1 MAILVEN
8 KNMGGGHWY
17 QPDGTPLHQ
26 VPKADGKGM
35 RDTTLADAKKLG
47 LLPSV
52 TGITDI
58 VAKPA
63 LMNWKAAQ
71 VAAAAFENPPTS
83 EESAEYFIER
93 VINASHHQVAG
104 AADLGSKVHDGL
116 EKLLTHGPDAVAE
129 DMWAYVAPVVAWKKE
144 AKITYDQ
151 IENVLVNLEIG
162 YAGRCDVLG
171 HDAAGAPVIIDYKTR
186 KTKPKQVCKPYDT
199 QGMQLAAY
207 AVAHYGLDRLPEV
220 KAWNVYIS
228 TTEVGRVEGY
238 QHESLL
244 PHWEA
249 FKAAAILWSH
259 IKGYDPRRPVV
270 HHTQGGGMSDKDPI
284 VSALMFSS
292 QMTLDLVWALGWWTA
307 IDQSAF
313 KVFRRELEE
322 RRKVNFQRCDACA
335 KEAGI

>member
-35 RDTTLADAKKLG
+35 RDTTLADARKLG

-71 VAAAAFENPPTS
+71 VAAAAFESPPTGD
-83 EESAEYFIER
+83 ESAEYFIER

-104 AADLGSKVHDGL
+104 AADLGSKVHDAL
-116 EKLLTHGPDAVAE
+116 EKLLTEGPDAIAE

-238 QHESLL
+238 QHNRCSRIG
-244 PHWEA
+244 
-249 FKAAAILWSH
+249 KRS
-259 IKGYDPRRPVV
+259 RRPPSCGATSRAMTRGAQRSLRSRKLPDDAP
-270 HHTQGGGMSDKDPI
+270 TQNHIHCPQEARPRKSGRDDHGRRQGLHRSPPI
-284 VSALMFSS
+284 WRGRARHGSA
-292 QMTLDLVWALGWWTA
+292 
-307 IDQSAF
+307 
-313 KVFRRELEE
+313 
-322 RRKVNFQRCDACA
+322 
-335 KEAGI
+335 

>member
-8 KNMGGGHWY
+8 KTTGGGHWY
-17 QPDGTPLHQ
+17 KPDGTPLHQ
-26 VPKADGKGM
+26 VPKADGSGL
-35 RDTTLADAKKLG
+35 RDTTLADAKKLR

-71 VAAAAFENPPTS
+71 VAAAAFESPPTGD
-83 EESAEYFIER
+83 ESAEYFIER
-93 VINASHHQVAG
+93 VIAASQQSVAG
-104 AADLGSKVHDGL
+104 AADLGSRVHDAL
-116 EKLLTHGPDAVAE
+116 EKLLTIGTDGVPA
-129 DMWAYVAPVVAWKKE
+129 DMWAYVEPVLAWKK
-144 AKITYDQ
+144 ASGITYNE
-151 IENVLVNLEIG
+151 IETVLVNVEVG

-171 HDAAGAPVIIDYKTR
+171 RDATGAPVVIDYKTR
-186 KTKPKQVCKPYDT
+186 KTKPKQPCKPYDT

-207 AVAHYGLDRLPEV
+207 AVAHYGEDMLPQV

-259 IKGYDPRRPVV
+259 IKGYDPRQPV
-270 HHTQGGGMSDKDPI
+270 
-284 VSALMFSS
+284 FS
-292 QMTLDLVWALGWWTA
+292 TL
-307 IDQSAF
+307 
-313 KVFRRELEE
+313 
-322 RRKVNFQRCDACA
+322 
-335 KEAGI
+335 KEAA

>member
-8 KNMGGGHWY
+8 KTTGGGHWY
-17 QPDGTPLHQ
+17 KPDGTPLHQ
-26 VPKADGKGM
+26 VPKADGSGL
-35 RDTTLADAKKLG
+35 RDTTLADAKKLR

-71 VAAAAFENPPTS
+71 VAAAAFENPPTGD
-83 EESAEYFIER
+83 ESAEYFAER
-93 VINASHHQVAG
+93 VIAASQQSVAG
-104 AADLGSKVHDGL
+104 AADLGSRVHDAL
-116 EKLLTHGPDAVAE
+116 EKLLTVGTDGVPA
-129 DMWAYVAPVVAWKKE
+129 DMWAYVEPVIAWKK
-144 AKITYDQ
+144 ASGITYNE
-151 IENVLVNLEIG
+151 IETVLVNVEVG

-171 HDAAGAPVIIDYKTR
+171 RDAKGAPVVIDYKTR
-186 KTKPKQVCKPYDT
+186 KTKPKQPCKPYDT

-207 AVAHYGLDRLPEV
+207 AVAHYGEDMLPQV

-259 IKGYDPRRPVV
+259 IKGYDPRQPV
-270 HHTQGGGMSDKDPI
+270 
-284 VSALMFSS
+284 FS
-292 QMTLDLVWALGWWTA
+292 TL
-307 IDQSAF
+307 
-313 KVFRRELEE
+313 
-322 RRKVNFQRCDACA
+322 
-335 KEAGI
+335 KEAA

>member
-63 LMNWKAAQ
+63 LMNWKATQ

-104 AADLGSKVHDGL
+104 AADLGSKVHDAL
-116 EKLLTHGPDAVAE
+116 EKLLTEGPDAIAE

-259 IKGYDPRRPVV
+259 IKGYDPRRPAF
-270 HHTQGGGMSDKDPI
+270 T
-284 VSALMFSS
+284 
-292 QMTLDLVWALGWWTA
+292 TL
-307 IDQSAF
+307 
-313 KVFRRELEE
+313 
-322 RRKVNFQRCDACA
+322 
-335 KEAGI
+335 KEAA

>member
-26 VPKADGKGM
+26 VPKADGKGL

-71 VAAAAFENPPTS
+71 VAAAAFISPPS
-83 EESAEYFIER
+83 GEETQEYFIER
-93 VINASHHQVAG
+93 VVNASHQSVAG
-104 AADLGSKVHDGL
+104 AADLGSKVHDAL
-116 EKLLTHGPDAVAE
+116 EKLLTVGPASVPA
-129 DMWAYVAPVVAWKKE
+129 DMWAYVQPVLAWKDA

-151 IENVLVNLEIG
+151 IEIVLVNMEIG
-162 YAGRCDVLG
+162 YAGRCDALG
-171 HDAAGAPVIIDYKTR
+171 HDATGAPVIIDYKTR
-186 KTKPKQVCKPYDT
+186 KTKPKQACKPYDT

-207 AVAHYGLDRLPEV
+207 AVAHYGLDRLHEV
-220 KAWNVYIS
+220 KAFNVYIS

-238 QHESLL
+238 QHPSLL
-244 PHWEA
+244 AHWEA
-249 FKAAAILWSH
+249 FKASAILWGH
-259 IKGYDPRRPVV
+259 IKGYDPRRP
-270 HHTQGGGMSDKDPI
+270 
-284 VSALMFSS
+284 AFS
-292 QMTLDLVWALGWWTA
+292 TLQKAA
-307 IDQSAF
+307 
-313 KVFRRELEE
+313 
-322 RRKVNFQRCDACA
+322 
-335 KEAGI
+335 

>member
-17 QPDGTPLHQ
+17 KPDGTPLHQ
-26 VPKADGKGM
+26 VTKADGKGL

-71 VAAAAFENPPTS
+71 VAAAAFENPPTG
-83 EESAEYFIER
+83 EESMEYFVER
-93 VINASHHQVAG
+93 VINASHQSVAG
-104 AADLGSKVHDGL
+104 AADLGSKVHDAL
-116 EKLLTHGPDAVAE
+116 EKLLTEGPDAVPE
-129 DMWAYVAPVVAWKKE
+129 NMWPYVEPVVAWKKE
-144 AKITYDQ
+144 AQITYDQ
-151 IENVLVNLEIG
+151 IEKVLVSTKYG

-171 HDAAGAPVIIDYKTR
+171 YDTDGGPVVIDYKTR
-186 KTKPKQVCKPYDT
+186 KTKAGQACKPYDT

-207 AVAHYGLDRLPEV
+207 AVAHYGEDMLPLV
-220 KAWNVYIS
+220 KAFNVYIS

-238 QHESLL
+238 RHKSLV

-249 FKAAAILWSH
+249 FKAAAVLWSH
-259 IKGYDPRRPVV
+259 IKGYDPRQP
-270 HHTQGGGMSDKDPI
+270 
-284 VSALMFSS
+284 AFS
-292 QMTLDLVWALGWWTA
+292 TL
-307 IDQSAF
+307 
-313 KVFRRELEE
+313 
-322 RRKVNFQRCDACA
+322 
-335 KEAGI
+335 KEAA

>member
-1 MAILVEN
+1 MD
-8 KNMGGGHWY
+8 GGHWY

-26 VPKADGKGM
+26 VPKADGKGL

-71 VAAAAFENPPTS
+71 VAAAAFENPPTG
-83 EESAEYFIER
+83 EETQEYFIER
-93 VINASHHQVAG
+93 VVNASHQSVAG
-104 AADLGSKVHDGL
+104 AADLASKAHDAL
-116 EKLLTHGPDAVAE
+116 EKLLTDGPASVPA
-129 DMWAYVAPVVAWKKE
+129 DMWAYVEPVLAWKS
-144 AKITYDQ
+144 ASKIIYDE
-151 IENVLVNLEIG
+151 IETVLVNTEIG

-171 HDAAGAPVIIDYKTR
+171 HDATGAPVVLDYKTR
-186 KTKPKQVCKPYDT
+186 KTKPKQACKPYDT

-207 AVAHYGLDRLPEV
+207 AVAHYGVERLHEV

-238 QHESLL
+238 QHPSLL

-249 FKAAAILWSH
+249 FKASVILWSH
-259 IKGYDPRRPVV
+259 IKGYDPRRPTP
-270 HHTQGGGMSDKDPI
+270 HILKK
-284 VSALMFSS
+284 A
-292 QMTLDLVWALGWWTA
+292 A
-307 IDQSAF
+307 
-313 KVFRRELEE
+313 
-322 RRKVNFQRCDACA
+322 
-335 KEAGI
+335 

>member
-58 VAKPA
+58 IAKPA
-63 LMNWKAAQ
+63 LMNWKASQ
-71 VAAAAFENPPTS
+71 VAAAAFENPPNG
-83 EESAEYFIER
+83 EESMDYFIER
-93 VINASHHQVAG
+93 VINASHQQVAG
-104 AADLGSKVHDGL
+104 AADLGSKVHDAL
-116 EKLLTHGPDAVAE
+116 EKLLTDGPDAVPE
-129 DMWAYVAPVVAWKKE
+129 DMWAYVSPVMDWKKQ
-144 AKITYDQ
+144 AKITYAQ
-151 IENVLVNLEIG
+151 IESVLVNIEHG

-171 HDAAGAPVIIDYKTR
+171 HDAKGGPVVIDYKTR
-186 KTKPKQVCKPYDT
+186 KTKAGQACKPYDT

-207 AVAHYGLDRLPEV
+207 AVAHYGEDRLPQV
-220 KAWNVYIS
+220 KAYNVYIS

-238 QHESLL
+238 EHSSLL

-249 FKAAAILWSH
+249 FKAAAVLWRH
-259 IKGYDPRRPVV
+259 IKGYDPRQAV
-270 HHTQGGGMSDKDPI
+270 
-284 VSALMFSS
+284 FS
-292 QMTLDLVWALGWWTA
+292 TL
-307 IDQSAF
+307 
-313 KVFRRELEE
+313 
-322 RRKVNFQRCDACA
+322 
-335 KEAGI
+335 KEAA

>member
-104 AADLGSKVHDGL
+104 AADLGSKVHDAL
-116 EKLLTHGPDAVAE
+116 EKLLTEGPDAIAE

-151 IENVLVNLEIG
+151 IENVLVNS
-162 YAGRCDVLG
+162 R
-171 HDAAGAPVIIDYKTR
+171 
-186 KTKPKQVCKPYDT
+186 
-199 QGMQLAAY
+199 
-207 AVAHYGLDRLPEV
+207 DRL
-220 KAWNVYIS
+220 
-228 TTEVGRVEGY
+228 
-238 QHESLL
+238 
-244 PHWEA
+244 
-249 FKAAAILWSH
+249 
-259 IKGYDPRRPVV
+259 RRP
-270 HHTQGGGMSDKDPI
+270 
-284 VSALMFSS
+284 L
-292 QMTLDLVWALGWWTA
+292 
-307 IDQSAF
+307 
-313 KVFRRELEE
+313 RRAWSRC
-322 RRKVNFQRCDACA
+322 RRRPGDHRLQDAQD
-335 KEAGI
+335 

>member
-17 QPDGTPLHQ
+17 RTDGTPLHQ
-26 VPKADGKGM
+26 VPKADGKGL
-35 RDTTLADAKKLG
+35 RDTTLADAKKLK

-71 VAAAAFENPPTS
+71 VAAAAFVNPPNG
-83 EESAEYFIER
+83 EETQEYFIER
-93 VINASHHQVAG
+93 VVNASHQSVAG
-104 AADLGSKVHDGL
+104 AADLGSKVHDAL
-116 EKLLTHGPDAVAE
+116 EKLLTVGPESVPT
-129 DMWAYVAPVVAWKKE
+129 DMWAYVQPVLAWKDA

-151 IENVLVNLEIG
+151 IEIVLVNMEIG

-186 KTKPKQVCKPYDT
+186 KTKAKQACKPYDT

-207 AVAHYGLDRLPEV
+207 AVAHYGLDRLHEV
-220 KAWNVYIS
+220 KAFNVYIS

-238 QHESLL
+238 QHPSLL
-244 PHWEA
+244 AHWEA
-249 FKAAAILWSH
+249 FKASAILWGH
-259 IKGYDPRRPVV
+259 IKGYDPRQP
-270 HHTQGGGMSDKDPI
+270 
-284 VSALMFSS
+284 AFS
-292 QMTLDLVWALGWWTA
+292 TLQKAA
-307 IDQSAF
+307 
-313 KVFRRELEE
+313 
-322 RRKVNFQRCDACA
+322 
-335 KEAGI
+335 

>member
-26 VPKADGKGM
+26 VQKADGKGL

-71 VAAAAFENPPTS
+71 VAAAAFENPPNG
-83 EESAEYFIER
+83 EESIDYFIER
-93 VINASHHQVAG
+93 VINASHQQVAG
-104 AADLGSKVHDGL
+104 AADLGSKVHDAL
-116 EKLLTHGPDAVAE
+116 EKLLTEGPDAVPE
-129 DMWAYVAPVVAWKKE
+129 NMWAYVEPVVAWKKE
-144 AKITYDQ
+144 SQIIYDE
-151 IENVLVNLEIG
+151 IERVLVNTAYG
-162 YAGRCDVLG
+162 YAGRCDVLAY
-171 HDAAGAPVIIDYKTR
+171 DANGGPVVIDYKTR

-207 AVAHYGLDRLPEV
+207 AVAHYGEDMLPLV
-220 KAWNVYIS
+220 KAFNVYIS

-238 QHESLL
+238 QHESLV

-249 FKAAAILWSH
+249 FKAASVLWRH
-259 IKGYDPRRPVV
+259 IKGYDPRQPV
-270 HHTQGGGMSDKDPI
+270 
-284 VSALMFSS
+284 FS
-292 QMTLDLVWALGWWTA
+292 TL
-307 IDQSAF
+307 
-313 KVFRRELEE
+313 
-322 RRKVNFQRCDACA
+322 
-335 KEAGI
+335 KEAA

>member
-104 AADLGSKVHDGL
+104 AADLGSKVHDAL
-116 EKLLTHGPDAVAE
+116 EKLLTEGPDAIAE

-207 AVAHYGLDRLPEV
+207 AVAHYGLKTCLPRSQGVERLHQRPPKSAASKATSTNHCSRIGKRSRLPPSCG
-220 KAWNVYIS
+220 ATSRATILAGQS
-228 TTEVGRVEGY
+228 SPHSRRR
-238 QHESLL
+238 HERQRPYRFG
-244 PHWEA
+244 PHVQQ
-249 FKAAAILWSH
+249 SD
-259 IKGYDPRRPVV
+259 DPRPRL
-270 HHTQGGGMSDKDPI
+270 G
-284 VSALMFSS
+284 AR
-292 QMTLDLVWALGWWTA
+292 LVDG
-307 IDQSAF
+307 D
-313 KVFRRELEE
+313 
-322 RRKVNFQRCDACA
+322 
-335 KEAGI
+335 

>member
-1 MAILVEN
+1 MRGGPSGPPHYSTIVMAILVEN

-17 QPDGTPLHQ
+17 RPDGTPLHQ
-26 VPKADGKGM
+26 VPKADGKGL

-71 VAAAAFENPPTS
+71 VAAAAFVNPPTGD
-83 EESAEYFIER
+83 ETLEYFVER
-93 VINASHHQVAG
+93 VVNASHQSVAG
-104 AADLGSKVHDGL
+104 AADLGSKVHDAL
-116 EKLLTHGPDAVAE
+116 EKLLTEGPDAVAH
-129 DMWAYVAPVVAWKKE
+129 DMWPYVEPVVAWKK
-144 AKITYDQ
+144 ASKITYDE

-171 HDAAGAPVIIDYKTR
+171 HDATGAPVIIDYKTR
-186 KTKPKQVCKPYDT
+186 KTKAKQACKPYDT

-207 AVAHYGLDRLPEV
+207 AVAHYGLDRLHEV
-220 KAWNVYIS
+220 KAFNVYIS

-238 QHESLL
+238 QHPSLL

-249 FKAAAILWSH
+249 FKASAILWSH
-259 IKGYDPRRPVV
+259 IKGYDPRQPAF
-270 HHTQGGGMSDKDPI
+270 T
-284 VSALMFSS
+284 
-292 QMTLDLVWALGWWTA
+292 TL
-307 IDQSAF
+307 
-313 KVFRRELEE
+313 
-322 RRKVNFQRCDACA
+322 
-335 KEAGI
+335 KEAA

>member
-116 EKLLTHGPDAVAE
+116 EKLLTHGPDAIAE

-171 HDAAGAPVIIDYKTR
+171 HDPAGAPVIIDYKTR

-259 IKGYDPRRPVV
+259 IKGYDPRRPVSGLRQGP
-270 HHTQGGGMSDKDPI
+270 HKTLKEETQELLLHLNDLRVNLPNGMSYR
-284 VSALMFSS
+284 L
-292 QMTLDLVWALGWWTA
+292 LDITQAQDGSYKWVPSRAVEELLG
-307 IDQSAF
+307 I
-313 KVFRRELEE
+313 
-322 RRKVNFQRCDACA
+322 
-335 KEAGI
+335 KEAA

>member
-35 RDTTLADAKKLG
+35 RDTTLADARKLG

-63 LMNWKAAQ
+63 LMNWKATQ
-71 VAAAAFENPPTS
+71 VAAAAFENPPTG

-104 AADLGSKVHDGL
+104 AADLGSKVHDAL
-116 EKLLTHGPDAVAE
+116 EKLLTDGPDAIAE

-144 AKITYDQ
+144 AKITYDS
-151 IENVLVNLEIG
+151 IENVLVNLEFG

-186 KTKPKQVCKPYDT
+186 KTKPKLGSSARS
-199 QGMQLAAY
+199 QGVERLHQ
-207 AVAHYGLDRLPEV
+207 HNRSRPRRRLPARIAPPALGSV
-220 KAWNVYIS
+220 QGQRNPL
-228 TTEVGRVEGY
+228 
-238 QHESLL
+238 ESHQGLRSA
-244 PHWEA
+244 PA
-249 FKAAAILWSH
+249 
-259 IKGYDPRRPVV
+259 GV
-270 HHTQGGGMSDKDPI
+270 HHAQGGRMNDKDPI

-307 IDQSAF
+307 IDEREI

-322 RRKVNFQRCDACA
+322 RRRFNPALDSCA
-335 KEAGI
+335 KDAGI